1 MTYIVQICYNK
12 DNLKKQFN
20 KISTLK
26 DVTAAKF
33 SYPSASAY
41 VETKTERIY
50 LCLSLSQ
57 LQGQMFDLCYF
68 DEKFLEDNNIKDF
81 LKNLAYYSTDS
92 NQPPLAL
99 EI

>member
-20 KISTLK
+20 KISKLK
-26 DVTAAKF
+26 DVIVAEF
-33 SYPSASAY
+33 NGSSAY
-41 VETKTERIY
+41 VETKTEQIHLY
-50 LCLSLSQ
+50 LRTSQ
-57 LQGQMFDLCYF
+57 LQGQKFDLCYF
-68 DEKFLEDNNIKDF
+68 DEKFLEDKNIKDF
-81 LKNLAYYSTDS
+81 LQNLAYYSTDS

>member
-1 MTYIVQICYNK
+1 MTYIVQVCYNEE
-12 DNLKKQFN
+12 NLKKQFK

-26 DVTAAKF
+26 DVIAAKF
-33 SYPSASAY
+33 SYPSVSAY

-57 LQGQMFDLCYF
+57 LRGQRFDLCYF
-68 DEKFLEDNNIKDF
+68 DEKFLEDDNIRDF
-81 LKNLAYYSTDS
+81 LQSLAYCSIDS
-92 NQPPLAL
+92 NQPPLAF